1 VPLQLEELLVLLRF
15 LANWEE
21 AETFVQEK
29 IAQAQ
34 QAEPIGSLEAVEAAE
49 KEVRPMP
56 HGGA

>member
-1 VPLQLEELLVLLRF
+1 MLLRF